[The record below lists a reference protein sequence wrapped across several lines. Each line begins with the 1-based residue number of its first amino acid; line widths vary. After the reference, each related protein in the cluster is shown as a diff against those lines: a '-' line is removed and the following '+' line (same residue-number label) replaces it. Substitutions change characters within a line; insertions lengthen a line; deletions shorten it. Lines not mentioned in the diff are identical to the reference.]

1 MPRALATLALA
12 LAGLLCAAGI
22 GAAAYYV
29 SRDSV
34 GLPVTKLQP
43 RGLAPAQI
51 RPRPAPRTT
60 SVPTTATPRPTTTV
74 TSPSSPDDHGGGGG
88 GGGSGR
94 GHGEDD

>member
-1 MPRALATLALA
+1 MPRALATLVLA

-43 RGLAPAQI
+43 KGLAPASLH
-51 RPRPAPRTT
+51 PAPV
-60 SVPTTATPRPTTTV
+60 VPTTTTSRPTTVTV
-74 TSPSSPDDHGGGGG
+74 P
-88 GGGSGR
+88 GGSDDRGSGSSR
-94 GHGEDD
+94 GDGHGDDD

>member
-1 MPRALATLALA
+1 MSRVAATLALA

-43 RGLAPAQI
+43 RGLAPAHTL
-51 RPRPAPRTT
+51 PR
-60 SVPTTATPRPTTTV
+60 PRPTTSAPTTTAP
-74 TSPSSPDDHGGGGG
+74 TSTRSDVHGGGGG
-88 GGGSGR
+88 HGR
-94 GHGEDD
+94 SHGEDD

>member
-1 MPRALATLALA
+1 MPRILATLALA

-43 RGLAPAQI
+43 KGLAPAAV
-51 RPRPAPRTT
+51 RPATPTT
-60 SVPTTATPRPTTTV
+60 SVPSVSTPTRTTTV
-74 TSPSSPDDHGGGGG
+74 TGGSDDHGGGGH
-88 GGGSGR
+88 GR

>member
-43 RGLAPAQI
+43 KGLAPASLHPGSVVPTTTA
-51 RPRPAPRTT
+51 PRPRTT
-60 SVPTTATPRPTTTV
+60 VTVPGG
-74 TSPSSPDDHGGGGG
+74 SDDR
-88 GGGSGR
+88 GGGSSRGV
-94 GHGEDD
+94 GHGDDD

>member
-43 RGLAPAQI
+43 KGLAPASV
-51 RPRPAPRTT
+51 RPGPV
-60 SVPTTATPRPTTTV
+60 VPTTTTPGPTTTV
-74 TSPSSPDDHGGGGG
+74 TVPGGSDD
-88 GGGSGR
+88 GSGR
-94 GHGEDD
+94 GHGHGEDD

>member
-1 MPRALATLALA
+1 MPRALANLVLA

-43 RGLAPAQI
+43 KGLAPASLH
-51 RPRPAPRTT
+51 PGPV
-60 SVPTTATPRPTTTV
+60 VPTTTPRPTTTV
-74 TSPSSPDDHGGGGG
+74 TVPGGSDDR
-88 GGGSGR
+88 GGGSNRSR
-94 GHGEDD
+94 GHGDDD

>member
-1 MPRALATLALA
+1 MPRVVATLALA
-12 LAGLLCAAGI
+12 LAGLVCAAGI

-34 GLPVTKLQP
+34 GLPVTKLHQ
-43 RGLAPAQI
+43 RGLAPAQV
-51 RPRPAPRTT
+51 RPRPTPRTT
-60 SVPTTATPRPTTTV
+60 SVPTTSTPTSPTV
-74 TSPSSPDDHGGGGG
+74 TSPGNPDDHGG